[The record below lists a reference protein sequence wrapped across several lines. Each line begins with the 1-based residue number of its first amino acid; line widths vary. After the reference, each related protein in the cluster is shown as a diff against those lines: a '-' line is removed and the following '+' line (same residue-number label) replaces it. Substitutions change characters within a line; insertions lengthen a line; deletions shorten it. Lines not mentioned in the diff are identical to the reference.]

1 MNCIE
6 ENEVCEKNFN
16 KNSCILN
23 NNEKENVERNSFE
36 NNYNNCYPNEKKK
49 SNNFLDNEILKSLN
63 DNFYNP
69 TNFNNNNEEN
79 NLNKIEENYTN
90 YNNKNRNSENNIL
103 NYNDKQYR
111 NNIEEECNPLAFPIE
126 NLPTTIDDIPYN
138 EFKNS
143 TNYKFKSTSAHFADS
158 LDMPIMDQDMMEDA
172 CKVSSDS
179 IDKDMQKENL
189 SHNEQTIYNSEEGR
203 KESEE
208 LSNVKAEDDINIQKE
223 YANHNEKTVYNN
235 EDNLL
240 NNNYKNDQLDN
251 YGDIAKEE
259 IHDEPNDNIA
269 KNEKLDENCN
279 SDKQN
284 ANEHSPNNESEDKT
298 DYNICNSQENNK
310 QINMDTLNVSPPEEN
325 TSIKVETN
333 NCDNNKPEKNE
344 GEKKENDN
352 QDNVNGLNSQIRDLQ
367 NVVENMKKEKIH
379 LLSKFKVYTLNNK
392 KEIEELKV
400 ICKNNEEE
408 IKKYIEEIKNK
419 SLEIEN
425 MKEAYSNDV
434 NVFKNSIKKEKEL
447 NYELI
452 EKYELLNKTKEHI
465 EKEIEQIR
473 ENNESIKM
481 ELKAKEQIINML
493 ENEKKEEIEK
503 GKRFANIDINDQ
515 DELLA
520 LKMDAE
526 ILVCFKKNNEYFII
540 PKYIFEEN
548 FKNIKIPDPVQEN
561 YEKKL
566 KEYKDEQ
573 ILNIK
578 KLEEEKIYIE
588 NEYNEYKVKVNSL
601 INETSENYKSLGE
614 TNIKIQDLKN
624 DILKYE
630 QDIKNYKT
638 ELNNLNE
645 KYKLIHQ
652 QLCKE
657 KELTEEQNATISSLK
672 KQSKKEKVEIEKK
685 YKELFDIENQKKI
698 AEIKEMYNNKEKL
711 LQDKIEDLIYQIEKL
726 TFPKDDKTTS
736 LRSNIS
742 KLDTPLND
750 ISSTDDSIEKGS
762 IHNQEKKNRSNSV
775 LTVNKNSVS
784 EMNEQGSVG
793 GESAGTLNNDCIN
806 RTGEN
811 VENGNEKNNKDKIK
825 QEDDTKIPIY
835 PNEYKKIRKKLETY
849 EILIDEEKK
858 EKKKLLEQINTLTS
872 QVKNYESIHGN
883 YEHVM
888 YQKNI
893 LSNFISQIPSHIKI
907 DDYVTIIYNSFNFSN
922 KEIEFIN
929 SKRLQK

>member
-23 NNEKENVERNSFE
+23 NNEKEHVERNSFE

-79 NLNKIEENYTN
+79 NLNKIEENFTN

-126 NLPTTIDDIPYN
+126 SLPTTIDDIPYN
-138 EFKNS
+138 EFKNN

-158 LDMPIMDQDMMEDA
+158 LDMPIMDQDMMEDP
-172 CKVSSDS
+172 CKPSSDI
-179 IDKDMQKENL
+179 IDKNIQKENL
-189 SHNEQTIYNSEEGR
+189 SHNEITIYNNEEGE

-208 LSNVKAEDDINIQKE
+208 LSTAKAEDDINMQKE
-223 YANHNEKTVYNN
+223 YASHNEITASNS
-235 EDNLL
+235 EDNL
-240 NNNYKNDQLDN
+240 NNNYKNEQLNN

-269 KNEKLDENCN
+269 KNETIDE
-279 SDKQN
+279 N
-284 ANEHSPNNESEDKT
+284 ANEHSPNNESEDKA
-298 DYNICNSQENNK
+298 DHNICNSHENNK
-310 QINMDTLNVSPPEEN
+310 QINMDTLNVSPTEDN
-325 TSIKVETN
+325 KSIQVETN
-333 NCDNNKPEKNE
+333 NCDNNKSEKNE
-344 GEKKENDN
+344 GEEIKNDN
-352 QDNVNGLNSQIRDLQ
+352 QDNVNDLGSQIRDLQ

-447 NYELI
+447 NYELR

-481 ELKAKEQIINML
+481 ELKAKEKIINML
-493 ENEKKEEIEK
+493 ENEKKEEMEK
-503 GKRFANIDINDQ
+503 GKRFANIDISDQ
-515 DELLA
+515 DELLT
-520 LKMDAE
+520 LKMDTE
-526 ILVCFKKNNEYFII
+526 ILICFKKNNEYFII

-726 TFPKDDKTTS
+726 TFPKDDKATS
-736 LRSNIS
+736 LRSNIT

-762 IHNQEKKNRSNSV
+762 IHSQEKKNRSNSV

-793 GESAGTLNNDCIN
+793 GESASTSNNDSIN

-825 QEDDTKIPIY
+825 QEEDTKIPIY

>member
-16 KNSCILN
+16 KNSYILN

-79 NLNKIEENYTN
+79 NLNKIEENFTN

-126 NLPTTIDDIPYN
+126 SLPTTIDDIPYI
-138 EFKNS
+138 EFKNN

-158 LDMPIMDQDMMEDA
+158 LDMPIMDQDMMEDP
-172 CKVSSDS
+172 CKPSSGI
-179 IDKDMQKENL
+179 IDKNIQEENL
-189 SHNEQTIYNSEEGR
+189 SHNEQIISNNEERG

-208 LSNVKAEDDINIQKE
+208 LSNAKAEDDKNIQKE
-223 YANHNEKTVYNN
+223 YASHNEITVSNS
-235 EDNLL
+235 EDNL
-240 NNNYKNDQLDN
+240 NNNYKNQQLNN
-251 YGDIAKEE
+251 YGDIEKEE

-269 KNEKLDENCN
+269 KNETIDENRN

-284 ANEHSPNNESEDKT
+284 GNDHSPNNESENKADH
-298 DYNICNSQENNK
+298 NICNSHENNK
-310 QINMDTLNVSPPEEN
+310 QINMDTLNVSPTEGN
-325 TSIKVETN
+325 TSIKVETSN
-333 NCDNNKPEKNE
+333 YDNNKYEQNE
-344 GEKKENDN
+344 GEEIKNDS
-352 QDNVNGLNSQIRDLQ
+352 QDNVNDLGNQIRDLQ

-408 IKKYIEEIKNK
+408 IKKYVEEIKNK

-425 MKEAYSNDV
+425 LKEAYSNDV

-447 NYELI
+447 NYELR

-481 ELKAKEQIINML
+481 ELKAKEKIINML
-493 ENEKKEEIEK
+493 ENEKKEEMEK
-503 GKRFANIDINDQ
+503 GKRFVNIDISDQ
-515 DELLA
+515 DELLT
-520 LKMDAE
+520 LKMDTE

-548 FKNIKIPDPVQEN
+548 FKNIKIPDPVQDN

-726 TFPKDDKTTS
+726 TFPKDDKSTS
-736 LRSNIS
+736 LRSNIT

-762 IHNQEKKNRSNSV
+762 IHSQEKKNRANSV
-775 LTVNKNSVS
+775 LTVHKNSVN

-793 GESAGTLNNDCIN
+793 GESAGTSNNDCIN

-811 VENGNEKNNKDKIK
+811 IENGNEKNNKDKIK
-825 QEDDTKIPIY
+825 QEEDTKIPIY

-929 SKRLQK
+929 SKRLKK